1 MNRIPNYTFN
11 PGPRGQGTIT
21 IPGTLALEDIGL
33 IVNVTR
39 NAVIYDP
46 VQSQAGATVSYSGGS
61 TVITLEQQTSFCK
74 STDKLQILATIYGES
89 STSSNVTVVNS
100 LPIPVDIGGNGTI
113 TITSGTV
120 TVQNEVEIKNE
131 SGNPVPVSGP
141 LTDSQLRASAVP
153 VAPNITRGSGTID
166 INTTRVSL
174 ASDDL
179 TVSTLTSINNRQ
191 AVPRTPTTT
200 SVSSTTSSTL
210 LLAANTN
217 RRGLSIANDSTA
229 TLRLSFS
236 NPATTANAFLV
247 MAPNSFL
254 MLDQQLIITNVIYG
268 LWTSANGTA
277 QITEFV

>member
-1 MNRIPNYTFN
+1 MTQNTKSLYL
-11 PGPRGQGTIT
+11 GSVGVGTTTPYRQVQAVAIVD
-21 IPGTLALEDIGL
+21 EDG
-33 IVNVTR
+33 NH
-39 NAVIYDP
+39 
-46 VQSQAGATVSYSGGS
+46 VSIFSGG
-61 TVITLEQQTSFCK
+61 
-74 STDKLQILATIYGES
+74 
-89 STSSNVTVVNS
+89 
-100 LPIPVDIGGNGTI
+100 GGGGG
-113 TITSGTV
+113 GTV
-120 TVQNEVEIKNE
+120 
-131 SGNPVPVSGP
+131 G
-141 LTDSQLRASAVP
+141 LTDTQLRASP
-153 VAPNITRGSGTID
+153 VVVSPNITRGSGTID

-247 MAPNSFL
+247 MGPNSFL
-254 MLDQQLIITNVIYG
+254 MLDQQLIITNAIYG